1 MIRIELEIEDHGDPL
16 ATKEAVAMAL
26 EVLGAV
32 RVVKIER
39 IKDGKHWEQTG
50 LFGRGAHG

>member
-1 MIRIELEIEDHGDPL
+1 MIRIELEIEDHGDPF

>member
-16 ATKEAVAMAL
+16 AAKEAVAMAL

-39 IKDGKHWEQTG
+39 IKGGKRWEQTG
-50 LFGRGAHG
+50 LFGRDTHG